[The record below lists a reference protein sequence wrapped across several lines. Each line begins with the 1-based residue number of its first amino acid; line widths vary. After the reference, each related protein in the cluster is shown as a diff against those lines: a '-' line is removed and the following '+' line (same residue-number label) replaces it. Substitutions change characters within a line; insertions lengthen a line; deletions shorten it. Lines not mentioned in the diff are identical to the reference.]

1 MEDEEVGEGV
11 GEEEGQAEEEEEAVG
26 EGRDGGAGGRDGEEG
41 RDAGCFFISQLLFE
55 DDAQRNMEKRMN
67 GGNVPLSRYWL
78 YFSMLNTAECCPL
91 LDR

>member
-41 RDAGCFFISQLLFE
+41 RDAGCFFFAYKSVIAGSHRHLRLMTRRRMGRGCWGACTSVPVLAVLLHVE
-55 DDAQRNMEKRMN
+55 H
-67 GGNVPLSRYWL
+67 S
-78 YFSMLNTAECCPL
+78 
-91 LDR
+91 

>member
-55 DDAQRNMEKRMN
+55 DDAQRNGKKDE
-67 GGNVPLSRYWL
+67 WW
-78 YFSMLNTAECCPL
+78 ECTSITILAVL
-91 LDR
+91 LHVEYS